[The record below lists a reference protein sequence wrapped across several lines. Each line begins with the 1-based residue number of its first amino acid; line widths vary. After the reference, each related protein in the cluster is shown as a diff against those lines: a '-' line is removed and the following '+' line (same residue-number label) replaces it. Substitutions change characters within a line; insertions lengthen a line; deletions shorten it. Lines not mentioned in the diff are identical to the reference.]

1 MNPTT
6 PEPTAVIPPV
16 EEPDDFQAML
26 IGAALIFV
34 VSFIPYASFSCCLP
48 YLVGAL
54 LAVHLFTGKYRLT
67 ISYGRGIKLGIL
79 TCLMG
84 GLATWVVMLAIRL
97 LFDYQV
103 GAKEG
108 TALTLWLVEKMGNP
122 EAVKQVKEAM
132 EAQQAQGVTVGQ
144 VLGGLAGVGVFASLS
159 GLIGG
164 ALGALLFKRGVK
176 PPPAAAA

>member
-1 MNPTT
+1 M
-6 PEPTAVIPPV
+6 IPPI

-26 IGAALIFV
+26 IGATLIFV
-34 VSFIPYASFSCCLP
+34 VSFIPYASFTCCLP
-48 YLVGAL
+48 HLAGAL
-54 LAVHLFTGKYRLT
+54 LAVHLFTRKCRLT

-84 GLATWVVMLAIRL
+84 GLAAWAVMLGIRM

-108 TALTLWLVEKMGNP
+108 AALTLWLVEKMGNP

-132 EAQQAQGVTVGQ
+132 EAQQAQGVTVRQ

-176 PPPAAAA
+176 LPPAAAV